1 MKNNWIR
8 LTAFVMVVALSPFG
22 YTQGPGSGAK
32 RGPGPR
38 GPAYDASTEITL
50 KGSVE
55 DVIQATGRMNFSGT
69 HLTLKAESGTFDVR
83 LGPSS
88 YLAAQKFEL
97 AKGDQIEVTGS
108 KVKFGSQ
115 EVILAR
121 EVKKGDKT
129 LTLRDANGIPQWS
142 RGRRRQAQ

>member
-1 MKNNWIR
+1 MNNIWIR
-8 LTAFVMVVALSPFG
+8 LTTFVMVVALSPFSIA
-22 YTQGPGSGAK
+22 QGPGSGAK
-32 RGPGPR
+32 GGSGPR
-38 GPAYDASTEITL
+38 GPAYDATTEITL

-55 DVIQATGRMNFSGT
+55 DVLQATGRMNISGT

-88 YLAAQKFEL
+88 YLAAQKFEVT
-97 AKGDQIEVTGS
+97 KGDLIEVTGS

-115 EVILAR
+115 EAILAR